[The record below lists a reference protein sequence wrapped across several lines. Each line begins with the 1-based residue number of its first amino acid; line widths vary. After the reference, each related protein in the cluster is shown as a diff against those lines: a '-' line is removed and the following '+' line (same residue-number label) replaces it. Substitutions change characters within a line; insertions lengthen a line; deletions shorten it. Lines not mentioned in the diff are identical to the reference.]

1 MKIVIIG
8 AVAAGL
14 KAASKARRTDSKA
27 EITVIE
33 KGSQIS
39 YGACGLPYYAG
50 GEVNDL
56 SALSRT
62 AAGLL
67 RDPEYFRD
75 VKNINVLIRTEAIAI
90 DRQMKNVRTKNLQTG
105 AESELPYDKLVI
117 ATGAYPIKPD
127 LPGSGLANILTFWHP
142 DEAKVIR
149 QGLEKGQYKNAVIIG
164 AGLVGMEM
172 AAALANWGINITVV
186 EMREHIFPS
195 SLDVEMAAM
204 AENYLREEGIDI
216 LTSERVMEFTG
227 DSSVAAVRTDKRTI
241 TADLVIMSLGV
252 RPNSELA
259 RAAGLEIG
267 DTGAITVN
275 HELQTSDPDIFAGGD
290 CVENLNIVTQK
301 KVFAPMG
308 STANKHGRIIGEN
321 LFGGNAQFRGILGT
335 AVVKILDFNVGK
347 TGVTEREAREL
358 GFDYLT
364 VTTAGQDKP
373 HYMEGSKL
381 IAIKLIAD
389 PVTRRILGVQVVG
402 EGDVS
407 KRLDVAASILT
418 FGGTID
424 DLFDIDLSYAPPFN
438 SPIDALAVAANVMM
452 NKLKGR
458 FSSVTSLKAKD
469 LMVDDKTVFLDVRTP
484 NEVSKKQLSGC
495 GNVRH
500 IPLSELRKRCSE
512 LGKDDKVIT
521 FCKLGLRGYEAAAML
536 EGADFSDVQVLEGG
550 LYTWP
555 FGCEKE

>member
-8 AVAAGL
+8 GVAAGL
-14 KAASKARRTDSKA
+14 KAASKARRTDRKA

-33 KGSQIS
+33 KGDLIS
-39 YGACGLPYYAG
+39 YGACGMPYYVG
-50 GEVNDL
+50 GEVH
-56 SALSRT
+56 ALDTLMRT

-67 RDPEYFRD
+67 RDTGYFRE
-75 VKNINVLIRTEAIAI
+75 VKDIEVLTGTEAVGI
-90 DRQMKNVRTKNLQTG
+90 DRRAKNVTIRKRADG
-105 AESELPYDKLVI
+105 KESVLAYDRLVI
-117 ATGAYPIKPD
+117 ATGASPVKPE
-127 LPGSGLANILTFWHP
+127 LPGSELANIFTFWHP
-142 DEAKVIR
+142 DDAKAIR
-149 QGLEKGQYKNAVIIG
+149 QGLEAGKFKNAVIIG

-172 AAALANWGINITVV
+172 AAAFANWGINITIV
-186 EMREHIFPS
+186 EMKGHIFPS
-195 SLDVEMAAM
+195 SLDIEIAAL
-204 AENYLREEGIDI
+204 AENYLAEEGINI
-216 LTSERVMEFTG
+216 LTGEKVIKFMG
-227 DSSVAAVRTDKRTI
+227 DSVVASVETDKRTI
-241 TADLVIMSLGV
+241 PADLVILSLGV
-252 RPNSELA
+252 RPNAELA
-259 RAAGLEIG
+259 RSAGLEIG
-267 DTGAITVN
+267 ETGAISVN
-275 HELQTSDPDIFAGGD
+275 EFLLTSDPDIFAGGD
-290 CVENLNIVTQK
+290 CVENINLVTQR

-321 LFGGNAQFRGILGT
+321 LCGGKLKFRGTLST
-335 AVVKILDFNVGK
+335 VVVKVLDFNVGK
-347 TGVTEREAREL
+347 TGINEREAKEL

-364 VTTAGQDKP
+364 VTTASQDKP

-381 IAIKLIAD
+381 VAIKLIAD
-389 PVTRRILGVQVVG
+389 PVTRRLLGVQVVG

-407 KRLDVAASILT
+407 KRLDVAASVLT

-424 DLFDIDLSYAPPFN
+424 DLFDVDLSYAPPFN
-438 SPIDALAVAANVMM
+438 SPIDCLAVAANVMM
-452 NKLKGR
+452 NKLQGR
-458 FSSVTSLKAKD
+458 FSSVTSTKAKG
-469 LMVDDKTVFLDVRTP
+469 LMSDEKTVFLDVRTP

-521 FCKLGLRGYEAAAML
+521 FCKLGLRGYEAAAIL